1 MLKNSITK
9 LSSQLLALVAMLAVS
24 FISPAQVVEQDPNVA
39 WQKIDKGDMVID
51 VRTAE
56 EFAAGHIN
64 GAINIPFDQIVP
76 QLAKLNLAKDT
87 DVVLYCRSGRRS
99 GMAQNALVKQG
110 YSKTYN
116 AGGLDTL
123 MSSR

>member
-1 MLKNSITK
+1 
-9 LSSQLLALVAMLAVS
+9 MLAVS